1 MNSSRRI
8 GRDRSFIFVG
18 IGPAGIGIPR
28 WLPLVL
34 LYFAT
39 IFGLAWEAHPA
50 WPPAADWVA
59 ALGPGVIGL
68 FDLAGRLRTTHY
80 EWVNPAGLALVA
92 RASLLDRLT
101 FRECGWYLPV
111 VIVPLPLWL
120 LGAGLSLAFGRSW
133 GLF

>member
-1 MNSSRRI
+1 MTPPRRI

-18 IGPAGIGIPR
+18 IGPVGIGIPR

-34 LYFAT
+34 LYFGAL
-39 IFGLAWEAHPA
+39 FAVAWNAHPV
-50 WPPAADWVA
+50 WPPAANWIA

-80 EWVNPAGLALVA
+80 EWVNAAGLVLVA
-92 RASLLDRLT
+92 EASLVDRLT
-101 FRECGWYLPV
+101 FRECGWYLPIV
-111 VIVPLPLWL
+111 VLPLPLWL
-120 LGAGLSLAFGRSW
+120 LGALLSVAFGRSW